1 MTAYQNKGR
10 ITNHIVNQKQGVRRN
25 RKNESVSR
33 KCKARGGENNGKE
46 KGIKHQHRPK

>member
-10 ITNHIVNQKQGVRRN
+10 ITKSYCKPKAGGQEKPQ
-25 RKNESVSR
+25 NESVSR

-46 KGIKHQHRPK
+46 KGI